1 MSKVFENGEDRLLV
15 YMYIGVLSFLS
26 VVCLLARIAYDDG
39 DRSVAVVDI
48 YWCHMVS

>member
-15 YMYIGVLSFLS
+15 HMYIGVLSFLS
-26 VVCLLARIAYDDG
+26 VACLLARIGYDDD
-39 DRSVAVVDI
+39 DRSVVVVDI